1 MAGLAA
7 ADSAEV
13 AGASM
18 YSAMVWVLAIAMLC
32 VAAAMMLWRQAE
44 TRRVRT
50 DAKRFIDSRL
60 EPGARASAAAP
71 PGRPSA
77 AARAVPLPGA
87 ARSASSDA
95 VWAHWYATASEYL
108 ANLASRA
115 GIEDARGKTLA
126 ALGLLVAV
134 AFIAGS
140 RGGVLA
146 CVAAIAC
153 GSAMLGVWL
162 TSRIQRRRLKIVRQI
177 PSFLDGI
184 VRLVTLGNSVPAAF
198 QSALQTT
205 EEPLRGCL
213 DLVSRMLR
221 GGIEIDR
228 AMMHIAKIYR
238 TEEFELVG
246 SVLRLSVK
254 YGGRADVMLERMAVF
269 MRDLEQ
275 AEREL
280 TAMSSETRLSAF
292 VLVMLPIGIGSF
304 VVMTNP
310 RYLLGMWNDPSGRT
324 LLMIAFLMQLAG
336 SVWLYRMA
344 RLR

>member
-1 MAGLAA
+1 
-7 ADSAEV
+7 
-13 AGASM
+13 M
-18 YSAMVWVLAIAMLC
+18 YSAMIGLLAVAMLC
-32 VAAAMMLWRQAE
+32 VASALMLWRHAE

-60 EPGARASAAAP
+60 EPGARATAP
-71 PGRPSA
+71 
-77 AARAVPLPGA
+77 AARPAGPAASRTMSPSGGA
-87 ARSASSDA
+87 RNATSRTFW
-95 VWAHWYATASEYL
+95 VHWYAIATEYL
-108 ANLASRA
+108 TNLVNRA
-115 GIEDARGKTLA
+115 GIEDARGKTIV
-126 ALGLLVAV
+126 ALVVLVVISGL
-134 AFIAGS
+134 AGS
-140 RGGVLA
+140 RGGALA
-146 CVAAIAC
+146 CLAALVC
-153 GSAMLGVWL
+153 GSAILGIWL

-198 QSALQTT
+198 QAALLTT

-213 DLVSRMLR
+213 DHVSRMLR
-221 GGIEIDR
+221 TGVEIDR
-228 AMMHIAKIYR
+228 AMLHIAKIYR
-238 TEEFELVG
+238 TQEFELLG

-280 TAMSSETRLSAF
+280 TAMSAETRLSAF

-310 RYLLGMWNDPSGRT
+310 KYLEGMWIDPGGRM
-324 LLMIAFLMQLAG
+324 LLVLAFLLQVAG

>member
-1 MAGLAA
+1 MI
-7 ADSAEV
+7 
-13 AGASM
+13 
-18 YSAMVWVLAIAMLC
+18 WVLAVAMLC
-32 VAAAMMLWRQAE
+32 AASALMLWRHAE

-60 EPGARASAAAP
+60 EPGARAGVPAAKP
-71 PGRPSA
+71 A
-77 AARAVPLPGA
+77 ASNVP
-87 ARSASSDA
+87 RASSSPGVHNA
-95 VWAHWYATASEYL
+95 ASNALWMQWYGEAKEHLT
-108 ANLASRA
+108 NLASRA
-115 GIEDARGKTLA
+115 GIEGARAKATGALA
-126 ALGLLVAV
+126 VLIAIATT
-134 AFIAGS
+134 AGS

-146 CVAAIAC
+146 AFAALVC
-153 GSAMLGVWL
+153 GSAIFGIWL

-198 QSALQTT
+198 QAALLTT

-213 DLVSRMLR
+213 DHVSRMLR
-221 GGIEIDR
+221 TGVEIDR
-228 AMMHIAKIYR
+228 AMLHIAKIYR
-238 TEEFELVG
+238 TQEFELLG

-254 YGGRADVMLERMAVF
+254 YGGRADVMLDRMAVF

-280 TAMSSETRLSAF
+280 AAMSAETRLSAF
-292 VLVMLPIGIGSF
+292 VLVMLPIAIGSF

-310 RYLLGMWNDPSGRT
+310 KYLEGMWNDPSGRM
-324 LLMIAFLMQLAG
+324 LLMFAFLAQVAG

>member
-1 MAGLAA
+1 
-7 ADSAEV
+7 
-13 AGASM
+13 M
-18 YSAMVWVLAIAMLC
+18 YSPMIWVLVVAMLC
-32 VAAAMMLWRQAE
+32 AASALMLWRHAE

-60 EPGARASAAAP
+60 EPGARTATPAARPVASSGARTAP
-71 PGRPSA
+71 PSGDRRNVASKEFWTHLYA
-77 AARAVPLPGA
+77 VAR
-87 ARSASSDA
+87 
-95 VWAHWYATASEYL
+95 EYL
-108 ANLASRA
+108 DNLVSRA
-115 GIEDARGKTLA
+115 GIEGARGKSVV
-126 ALGLLVAV
+126 ALVTLVAI
-134 AFIAGS
+134 AAIAGAH
-140 RGGVLA
+140 GGVLA
-146 CVAAIAC
+146 CFAALAC
-153 GSAMLGVWL
+153 GSAIFGVWL
-162 TSRIQRRRLKIVRQI
+162 ASRIQRRRLKIVRQI

-213 DLVSRMLR
+213 DHVSRMLR
-221 GGIEIDR
+221 TGVEIDR
-228 AMMHIAKIYR
+228 AMLHIAKIYR
-238 TEEFELVG
+238 TKEFELLG

-254 YGGRADVMLERMAVF
+254 YGGRADVMLERMAIF

-280 TAMSSETRLSAF
+280 TAMSAETRLSAF
-292 VLVMLPIGIGSF
+292 VLMMLPIAIGSF

-310 RYLLGMWNDPSGRT
+310 KYLQGMWNDPSGRV
-324 LLMIAFLMQLAG
+324 LLTFAFLAQLAG

>member
-1 MAGLAA
+1 
-7 ADSAEV
+7 
-13 AGASM
+13 M
-18 YSAMVWVLAIAMLC
+18 YSTVVLVLAFAMLC
-32 VAAAMMLWRQAE
+32 VAAAMLLWRHAE

-60 EPGARASAAAP
+60 EPGARAAQ
-71 PGRPSA
+71 
-77 AARAVPLPGA
+77 AARPAITGVQRA
-87 ARSASSDA
+87 ATAPHSPAPTDTHNA
-95 VWAHWYATASEYL
+95 TWAHWYALVNEYL
-108 ANLASRA
+108 TNLASRA
-115 GIEDARGKTLA
+115 GIEDARGKVLVALA
-126 ALGLLVAV
+126 MLVAV
-134 AFIAGS
+134 ASFAGS
-140 RGGVLA
+140 RGGALA
-146 CVAAIAC
+146 CLAALAC
-153 GSAMLGVWL
+153 GGTMLGVWL
-162 TSRIQRRRLKIVRQI
+162 ASRIQRRRLRIVRQI

-198 QSALQTT
+198 QSALLTT
-205 EEPLRGCL
+205 EEPLRSCL
-213 DLVSRMLR
+213 DHVSRMLR
-221 GGIEIDR
+221 GGVEIDR

-310 RYLLGMWNDPSGRT
+310 KYLHGMWNDPSGRT
-324 LLMIAFLMQLAG
+324 LLMVAFLLQLGG

>member
-7 ADSAEV
+7 E

-32 VAAAMMLWRQAE
+32 VAAAMMLWRHAE

-60 EPGARASAAAP
+60 EPGARVAAQATRAQAA
-71 PGRPSA
+71 GAVRAVQQPSA
-77 AARAVPLPGA
+77 ARAI
-87 ARSASSDA
+87 SSDA
-95 VWAHWYATASEYL
+95 FWAHGYATVSEYL
-108 ANLASRA
+108 SNLASRA
-115 GIEDARGKTLA
+115 GIDDARGKALV
-126 ALGLLVAV
+126 ALGALVAV
-134 AFIAGS
+134 AVIAGS
-140 RGGVLA
+140 RGGMLA
-146 CVAAIAC
+146 CFAAIIC
-153 GSAMLGVWL
+153 GSAILGVWL
-162 TSRIQRRRLKIVRQI
+162 ASRIQRRRLKIVRQI

-198 QSALQTT
+198 QSALLTT

-213 DLVSRMLR
+213 DVVSRMLR

-292 VLVMLPIGIGSF
+292 VLVMLPIAIGSF

-310 RYLLGMWNDPSGRT
+310 KYLYGMWGDPSGRS
-324 LLMIAFLMQLAG
+324 LLMIAFLAQVVG
-336 SVWLYRMA
+336 SIWLYRMA